1 MSNKEKFISEIQAG
15 YTFKGESILMGLG
28 KIEDEIQN
36 DAKVYAPLKM
46 FNRHGLIAGATG
58 TGKTITLQSV
68 TESLSKAGVPCL
80 IMDVKGDLSGIAM
93 AGSSNSRVEER
104 NALMGIDNSY
114 EANPAEML
122 SISNEKGVPMRAT
135 VSEFGPVLFSKI
147 LGLNDTQEGVM
158 SMIFKYCDDNN
169 LPLLDLKDIKQI
181 LISANEELKPELTK
195 LYGSFSPA
203 TLGTIQRKII
213 ELEQQ
218 GAEKFF
224 GEKSFEVNDLI
235 RKIDGRGVV
244 SCFRLA
250 DIQDKPKLFSTFM
263 LCLLAE
269 IYNNFE
275 EIGDPDKPK
284 LVIFIDEAHLI
295 FEEATTALKKQLE
308 ATIKL
313 IRSKGV
319 GIFFITQNPA
329 DIPEAILGQ
338 LGMKIQHALRAFTAK
353 DQESIKKAAENFPM
367 SDYYKIDKTLISMG
381 IGEALFTSL
390 NEKGIPTPL
399 VHTYMKP
406 PLSRI
411 GVLTP
416 AELDALISNSE
427 IKPKYSEVIDRES
440 AYEILNKKIENA
452 TVEAGEAAATSS
464 SAEKEEEGGG
474 FFDAIGDAIN
484 SPVGKMITKEVTRGL
499 LGVLGLKGTSTRR
512 RTGLFG

>member
-235 RKIDGRGVV
+235 RKIDGKGVV

>member
-104 NALMGIDNSY
+104 NALMGIDNNY
-114 EANPAEML
+114 DANPAEML

-235 RKIDGRGVV
+235 RKIDGKGVV

>member
-158 SMIFKYCDDNN
+158 SMIFKYCDDKN
-169 LPLLDLKDIKQI
+169 LSLLDLKDIKQI

-353 DQESIKKAAENFPM
+353 DQEAIKKAAENFPM

-452 TVEAGEAAATSS
+452 TVEAGENNAAPA
-464 SAEKEEEGGG
+464 AEKEEEGGG

>member
-104 NALMGIDNSY
+104 NALMGLDNSY
-114 EANPAEML
+114 DANPAEML

-235 RKIDGRGVV
+235 RKIDGKGVV

>member
-275 EIGDPDKPK
+275 EIGDPDTPK

-353 DQESIKKAAENFPM
+353 DQEAIKKAAENFPM